1 MDAELAADHLLRAC
15 RKSSNS
21 GERLKDNGEIEGMPN
36 FMPPEARGPEEQGL
50 LQVPLGGDSI
60 ARPSPRILWAGKGRA
75 AKAK

>member
-1 MDAELAADHLLRAC
+1 
-15 RKSSNS
+15 
-21 GERLKDNGEIEGMPN
+21 MPN